1 MDTLGKAFGWDGPGA
16 YAANSGAVFDVA
28 LSGNKDWPFVGIGR
42 AKSGPQTEGVRL
54 RWLMKSKPRS

>member
-42 AKSGPQTEGVRL
+42 A
-54 RWLMKSKPRS
+54 SKRAIKLKECA